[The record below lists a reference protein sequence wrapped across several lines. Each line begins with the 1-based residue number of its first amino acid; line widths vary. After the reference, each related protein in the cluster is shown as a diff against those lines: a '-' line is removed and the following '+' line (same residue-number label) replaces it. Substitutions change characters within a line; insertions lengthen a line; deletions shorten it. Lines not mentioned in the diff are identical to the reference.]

1 MIGKKDKMERNNKKR
16 LLAFI
21 PYLALT
27 ALAVLGIINI
37 KWLINVLAGL
47 WNILSPLVI
56 GCAMA
61 YVLNLIMRKLEKL
74 YFPKSEKRIVQA
86 TKRPVCLVL
95 SLLLVFI
102 LLGLVIGLIVPEI
115 VNIFVVMGETLP
127 VYGEKIRKLLME
139 YDSQLPVVGDYIE
152 EYLQNGG
159 IDWNTILAKAVEFA
173 KNGVGGLLTSTIS
186 VVASVVGGVVNFFIG
201 LIFAIYILYNKE
213 KLASQM
219 SRLMKSYMKPENSA
233 RLTYFCSTADKCFS
247 SFIVGQCTE
256 AVILGVLCALGMAIL
271 RIPYASTIGTLIGA
285 TALIPIVGAYI
296 GAIVGALMI
305 LVVDPIKALWFVIF
319 LVILQQVEGNVIYPK
334 VVGSSIGL
342 PGMWVLAAVTVG
354 GGLGGIPG
362 MLFGVPAAA
371 TVYKLLQ
378 NDVRRRER
386 TAAEEDHEA
395 DEAPQAEDNTEN
407 EQSGSQ
413 TDSQSDNSSVT

>member
-1 MIGKKDKMERNNKKR
+1 
-16 LLAFI
+16 
-21 PYLALT
+21 
-27 ALAVLGIINI
+27 
-37 KWLINVLAGL
+37 
-47 WNILSPLVI
+47 
-56 GCAMA
+56 
-61 YVLNLIMRKLEKL
+61 
-74 YFPKSEKRIVQA
+74 
-86 TKRPVCLVL
+86 
-95 SLLLVFI
+95 
-102 LLGLVIGLIVPEI
+102 
-115 VNIFVVMGETLP
+115 
-127 VYGEKIRKLLME
+127 
-139 YDSQLPVVGDYIE
+139 
-152 EYLQNGG
+152 
-159 IDWNTILAKAVEFA
+159 
-173 KNGVGGLLTSTIS
+173 
-186 VVASVVGGVVNFFIG
+186 
-201 LIFAIYILYNKE
+201 
-213 KLASQM
+213 
-219 SRLMKSYMKPENSA
+219 
-233 RLTYFCSTADKCFS
+233 
-247 SFIVGQCTE
+247 
-256 AVILGVLCALGMAIL
+256 MAIL

-386 TAAEEDHEA
+386 AAAEEDHEA
-395 DEAPQAEDNTEN
+395 EEAPQAEDNTEN